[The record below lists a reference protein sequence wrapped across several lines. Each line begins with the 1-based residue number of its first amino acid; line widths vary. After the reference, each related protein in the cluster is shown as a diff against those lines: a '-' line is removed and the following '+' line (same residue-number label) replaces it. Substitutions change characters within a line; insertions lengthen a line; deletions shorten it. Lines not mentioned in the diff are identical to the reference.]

1 MENIVSQTMQHRKVI
16 FLISLPKT
24 PEFKDCVADVNE
36 CLDELR
42 QLNVDVRE
50 HIWLEDL
57 SEVNQFDVVI
67 IVAHHDTS
75 ANELVLADGKMSIN
89 DFVSSIP
96 SDFKGVIDFSSCY
109 SATAFAAIKERCPQ
123 CKAQVALVGTT
134 LLRRLI
140 IYPTLVECLYDNP
153 TVDYGVAY
161 KEVSKAF
168 DHVVDEIDPNVES
181 LRMTHLG
188 EQMTSVYAPDAVK
201 RDSVFQI
208 IVFFHYDFEKEV
220 VKVKAERWQSNAAIQ
235 EDFDIPINLKENDE
249 ISVTL
254 SFDSTDNENIKV
266 KNDEYNKVVTIK
278 KDLVVEKF
286 VVFIMPNIRC
296 NSFLANIEM
305 AKDQEPP
312 FVRCAFDIN
321 IADVENKTPA
331 EVIAETPQYSVK
343 PGEIIEN
350 YVSAF
355 AGGGNIGTKLRPVR
369 SKLFKETTYEQFISR
384 IIGNSDEEKLSA
396 IRKYI
401 YNGDLFL
408 DTISTF
414 LQKCESRLKE
424 IGSKDSNDTEITLDL
439 LPLLLGYTTK
449 LQRKTESLDKKLTGI
464 KTRKGV
470 SRFED
475 AAQQFIPLENIFL
488 ELVLQVTNLDYQ
500 IDALSAFHELRETI
514 RGDKNPETIKTHSE
528 WFYEHPHFND
538 TDKELYDL
546 FKSSGT
552 GSIIHTKSNGT
563 TMPFLAL
570 AIAMALGEYTSSDK
584 GKEDWV
590 MNVEKYIH
598 FSEKYDSLRT
608 PKNRIN
614 KLVGMLDDKEIRDI
628 IKNYQ
633 KTEAGKISIAA
644 YYLLKIKVK
653 VQ

>member
-1 MENIVSQTMQHRKVI
+1 MENIVSQTMQHRKVL

-24 PEFKDCVADVNE
+24 PEFQDCIEDVNE

-42 QLNVDVRE
+42 QLKVDVRE
-50 HIWLEDL
+50 HIWIEDL
-57 SEVNQFDVVI
+57 AVANQFDFVI
-67 IVAHHDTS
+67 VVAHRNTS
-75 ANELVLADGKMSIN
+75 SDELVFADGKMSIS

-96 SDFKGVIDFSSCY
+96 TDFKGVMDFSSCY
-109 SATAFAAIKERCPQ
+109 SATAFTAIKEHCPQ
-123 CKAQVALVGTT
+123 CKAQVALVETT

-140 IYPTLVECLYDNP
+140 IYPILVECLYDNP

-161 KEVSKAF
+161 KQVSKAF
-168 DHVVDEIDPNVES
+168 NHVVDEIDPNVDKLS
-181 LRMTHLG
+181 MTHLG

-249 ISVTL
+249 ISLTL

-266 KNDEYNKVVTIK
+266 KNNEYNKVVSIK
-278 KDLVVEKF
+278 KDVVVEKF
-286 VVFIMPNIRC
+286 VVFIMPYIRC

-321 IADVENKTPA
+321 IADAENKTPA

-414 LQKCESRLKE
+414 LQKCETRLKE
-424 IGSKDSNDTEITLDL
+424 IGSKDSNDTEITHVL
-439 LPLLLGYTTK
+439 LPLLLGYATK

-475 AAQQFIPLENIFL
+475 TAQQFIPLENIFL
-488 ELVLQVTNLDYQ
+488 KLVLQVTNLDYQ
-500 IDALSAFHELRETI
+500 IDVLSAFRELREAI
-514 RGDKNPETIKTHSE
+514 IGDKNPETIKTHSE
-528 WFYEHPHFND
+528 QFYEHPHFNY

-570 AIAMALGEYTSSDK
+570 AIAMALGEYTSSDR

-608 PKNRIN
+608 PKSRIN

-633 KTEAGKISIAA
+633 KTDAGKISIAA

>member
-1 MENIVSQTMQHRKVI
+1 MENIVSQTMQHRKVL

-24 PEFKDCVADVNE
+24 PEFQDCVADVNE

-50 HIWLEDL
+50 HIWVEDL
-57 SEVNQFDVVI
+57 AVANQFDFVI
-67 IVAHHDTS
+67 VVAHRDTS
-75 ANELVLADGKMSIN
+75 SDELVLADGKMSIS
-89 DFVSSIP
+89 DFVFSIP
-96 SDFKGVIDFSSCY
+96 TDFKGVIDFSSCY
-109 SATAFAAIKERCPQ
+109 SATAFAALKERCPQ
-123 CKAQVALVGTT
+123 CKAQVALVETT

-153 TVDYGVAY
+153 SVDYGVAY
-161 KEVSKAF
+161 KEVSNAF
-168 DHVVDEIDPNVES
+168 DHVVNEIDPNVDR
-181 LRMTHLG
+181 LPMAHLG
-188 EQMTSVYAPDAVK
+188 EQMTSIYAPDAVK

-208 IVFFHYDFEKEV
+208 IVFFHYDFEREV

-266 KNDEYNKVVTIK
+266 KDNVYNKIVTIK

-296 NSFLANIEM
+296 NSILANIEM
-305 AKDQEPP
+305 AKDQELP

-321 IADVENKTPA
+321 IADAENKTPA

-343 PGEIIEN
+343 PGEIIKT
-350 YVSAF
+350 YISAF
-355 AGGGNIGTKLRPVR
+355 AGGGNKGIERR
-369 SKLFKETTYEQFISR
+369 SVHIKLFNDITYNQFLSKIS
-384 IIGNSDEEKLSA
+384 GDSEEEKLTA

-401 YNGDLFL
+401 YNSDLFL
-408 DTISTF
+408 DTIATF
-414 LQKCESRLKE
+414 LKKSEDRLTDIKSKVSRDSE
-424 IGSKDSNDTEITLDL
+424 IVREII
-439 LPLLLGYTTK
+439 PLLRGYISK
-449 LQRKTESLDKKLTGI
+449 LQKKIESVGKKLKGI
-464 KTRKGV
+464 KTRKCV

-475 AAQQFIPLENIFL
+475 AAQQFIPLENVFL

-500 IDALSAFHELRETI
+500 IDALSAFRELREAI
-514 RGDKNPETIKTHSE
+514 INDQNAEEIKTLSE
-528 WFYEHPHFND
+528 QFYEHPHFNN

-552 GSIIHTKSNGT
+552 WSIIHTKSKGT

-570 AIAMALGEYTSSDK
+570 AIAMALGEYTSSNK
-584 GKEDWV
+584 GKEVWV

-608 PKNRIN
+608 PKSRIN